1 MCWLIRIYIYYIY
14 IIYIYIIYIYILTR
28 RTHIIYCIYKS
39 TYILMF
45 LQHIWP
51 PQSLRYIIY
60 TRRIYKLDMAEVLG
74 LLLAALTGSEG
85 LTSCVFEAFWVLQS
99 CGRSLPQ
106 LWLIIKPKYR
116 TPAPCIIN
124 NACSTCFF
132 LKIVL
137 GVWEPA
143 KKKTF
148 KSGCN
153 MLSAKKCGSGP
164 REVT

>member
-1 MCWLIRIYIYYIY
+1 MPWYGIDQLMGCHNGGKPQNRYVLVDT
-14 IIYIYIIYIYILTR
+14 IIYIYILTR

-74 LLLAALTGSEG
+74 LLLAAPTGSEG
-85 LTSCVFEAFWVLQS
+85 LTIVCFQAFWVLQS

-106 LWLIIKPKYR
+106 L
-116 TPAPCIIN
+116 
-124 NACSTCFF
+124 
-132 LKIVL
+132 
-137 GVWEPA
+137 
-143 KKKTF
+143 
-148 KSGCN
+148 
-153 MLSAKKCGSGP
+153 
-164 REVT
+164 